1 LCRDIFEAV
10 DSGGNFAYN
19 IHVNNEAKVAIM
31 KVVIIHNRNLIE
43 EHTFDNEES
52 ALRFASE
59 IQKRGYTVRVY
70 YY

>member
-1 LCRDIFEAV
+1 M
-10 DSGGNFAYN
+10 
-19 IHVNNEAKVAIM
+19 NNEAKVAIM